1 MPVINHTHRQQ
12 PVAEALDQ
20 LLADAEAK
28 ARAIEDNAREDGKAV
43 DFLAVSNWRRR
54 IYAISSALTNASNL
68 PTPSYLPS
76 FPSFTG
82 KELL

>member
-1 MPVINHTHRQQ
+1 MPTINHTPRQQ

-20 LLADAEAK
+20 LLADAEAR

-54 IYAISSALTNASNL
+54 IYAISAALTNASNL
-68 PTPSYLPS
+68 PIPSYLPS
-76 FPSFTG
+76 FPSCTG
-82 KELL
+82 KELA

>member
-1 MPVINHTHRQQ
+1 MPITHSPRQQ

-20 LLADAEAK
+20 LLADAEATAK
-28 ARAIEDNAREDGKAV
+28 AIEDNAREDRKAV

-54 IYAISSALTNASNL
+54 IYAISAALTNASNL
-68 PTPSYLPS
+68 PIPSYLPS
-76 FPSFTG
+76 FPSCTG